1 MTQENMP
8 DAEELKQERQPDEET
23 CEQKEQAE
31 DEPKACGDEEQ
42 VKDGAKETCEGEKTE
57 EQAEPSEK
65 TEEKP
70 EEDLAKKLAELE
82 DSRLRLMAEYQN
94 YRRRSEK
101 DERSVLIS
109 LTGSGEALREKAR
122 AVPEQVGAC
131 IPLAPERA
139 RQLYELL
146 YELLDNMEE

>member
-1 MTQENMP
+1 MSESYEMLRLDAQLCFPLYAASRAVIRQYHPYLSELDLTYTQYIAMMALWESAP
-8 DAEELKQERQPDEET
+8 QSIKEL
-23 CEQKEQAE
+23 
-31 DEPKACGDEEQ
+31 
-42 VKDGAKETCEGEKTE
+42 GE
-57 EQAEPSEK
+57 
-65 TEEKP
+65 
-70 EEDLAKKLAELE
+70 
-82 DSRLRLMAEYQN
+82 RLRLDTGTLTPLLKAMEKKGLV
-94 YRRRSEK
+94 RRSRSEK